1 MCQPWNSSVCPPR
14 ALSELRYLHSGN
26 NFSLEEERGRN
37 EGAWSLS
44 RTMDPVLGKER
55 TDRGWEEVKVKSPGQ
70 QLALL
75 ETGKPQKRGLRMHA
89 AYGLG
94 VVGQV

>member
-55 TDRGWEEVKVKSPGQ
+55 TDRQRLGRSEGEEPW
-70 QLALL
+70 
-75 ETGKPQKRGLRMHA
+75 A
-89 AYGLG
+89 AAGTS
-94 VVGQV
+94 